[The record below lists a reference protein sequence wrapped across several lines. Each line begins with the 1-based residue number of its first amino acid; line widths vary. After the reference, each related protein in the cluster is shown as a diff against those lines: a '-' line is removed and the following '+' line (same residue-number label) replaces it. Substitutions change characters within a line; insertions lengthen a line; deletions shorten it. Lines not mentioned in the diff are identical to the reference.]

1 MEKLPPIE
9 KVYEALSAVADGRVT
24 LRPDERQA
32 TVASSNG
39 AKAYTVAWSEDGST
53 YSSNDNATYWQGYAG
68 YPVIAV
74 LMEQGIL
81 PVDRAVAD
89 GFAHVNWTELN
100 ASHRRDYASAVRTV
114 VEERDLDAARAEAAA
129 RSAYDAL
136 ASLDLVV
143 KRGSAK
149 PPKSPKPSKA

>member
-24 LRPDERQA
+24 LRPGKRQA

-39 AKAYTVAWSEDGST
+39 AKTYTVSWSEDGRT

-81 PVDRAVAD
+81 PLDRAVAED
-89 GFAHVNWTELN
+89 FAHVNWTELN
-100 ASHRRDYASAVRTV
+100 ERFRRDYARAVRAV
-114 VEERDLDAARAEAAA
+114 VDERGLDADQVEAAA
-129 RSAYDAL
+129 RSVYDAL
-136 ASLDLVV
+136 AGLDLSI

-149 PPKSPKPSKA
+149 PPKPPKE